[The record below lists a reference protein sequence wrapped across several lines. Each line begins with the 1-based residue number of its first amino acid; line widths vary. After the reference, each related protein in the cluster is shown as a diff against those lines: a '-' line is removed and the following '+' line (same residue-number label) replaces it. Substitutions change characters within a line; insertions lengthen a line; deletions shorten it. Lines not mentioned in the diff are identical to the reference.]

1 MIQIPIFVVVD
12 NNTDYQRILK
22 MAFQKSQIDGQL
34 HFSEDASQLFDLL
47 EKLDSK
53 PDLFILDYEL
63 SSSNG
68 IEIAKRIMQL
78 EKWKTIPIIIFSF
91 LDSAKV
97 KKQALELGIKAFVAK
112 PESYNGTI
120 EFWNAIRTYL

>member
-1 MIQIPIFVVVD
+1 MIQIPVFVVVD
-12 NNTDYQRILK
+12 NNTDYQSILK
-22 MAFQKSQIDGQL
+22 MAFHRSQTDGQL
-34 HFSEDASQLFDLL
+34 HFSEDANQLFDLL
-47 EKLDSK
+47 ENLDSK

-68 IEIAKRIMQL
+68 IEVAKRIIKS
-78 EKWKTIPIIIFSF
+78 EKWKTVPIIIFSF

-97 KKQALELGIKAFVAK
+97 KKQALELGIKAFIAK